1 MTVAHTPRGQR
12 SYDGAVIVGYGQTTY
27 HKRTEWST
35 LQYCVEAVCL
45 ALDNCGLSN
54 KDVDGLGVCSFML
67 APDNTA
73 TLAEH
78 MGLTLTWGYLGT
90 FGGAAQVIGLLRA
103 ARAIE
108 SGEAETV
115 VLVAADAYSIS
126 AHDSMMD
133 QFNSGMRDYLIPY
146 GMGGTNGLFAMLER
160 RHRFEYGT
168 TREQLGKLAVTQ
180 RRNAGLNPNAL
191 LREPMTI
198 DDYLRARLICDP
210 IRLYDCVLPCGGGEA
225 IVVTSAERAR
235 TLNRPAIRV
244 LAGGERTNYGAD
256 KLLLLDA
263 GWREF
268 APSMF
273 ERAGLSHDDVDMVQ
287 LYDDYPIMELIQ
299 LEGLGFCA
307 RGEGG
312 QFVEDTDISLTGTL
326 PINTGGGQLSCG
338 QSGAGG
344 GGIGLTEAVMQLQRE
359 AGDRQ
364 VPNPRT
370 ALVSGFGMVGYV
382 KGLCQSAVIL
392 AAE

>member
-1 MTVAHTPRGQR
+1 MTITYTPRTQR
-12 SYDGAVIVGYGQTTY
+12 SYGDAVIIGYGQTAY

-35 LQYCVEAVCL
+35 LQYCVEAVRL
-45 ALDNCGLSN
+45 ALDSCGLSG

-67 APDNTA
+67 PPDNTA

-168 TREQLGKLAVTQ
+168 TREQLGKLAITQ

-191 LREPMTI
+191 LRDPMTM
-198 DDYLRARLICDP
+198 DDYLNARLICDP

-235 TLNRPAIRV
+235 TLNRPIIRV
-244 LAGGERTNYGAD
+244 LAGGERTDYGSD

-273 ERAGLSHDDVDMVQ
+273 DQAGLSHSDIDMVQ

-299 LEGLGFCA
+299 LEGLGFCG
-307 RGEGG
+307 RGQGG
-312 QFVEDTDISLTGTL
+312 QFVEDTDISLSGTL

-344 GGIGLTEAVMQLQRE
+344 GGIGLTEAVIQLQRE

-364 VPNPRT
+364 VPNART

>member
-1 MTVAHTPRGQR
+1 MPSPDSRRAKR
-12 SYDGAVIVGYGQTTY
+12 SFGDAVIVGYGQTQY
-27 HKRTEWST
+27 HKRPDWST
-35 LQYCVEAVCL
+35 LQYCVEAVRL
-45 ALDNCGLSN
+45 ALDSCGLSSQE
-54 KDVDGLGVCSFML
+54 VDGLGVCSFML
-67 APDNTA
+67 PPDNTA

-78 MGLTLTWGYLGT
+78 LGITLTWGYLGT

-115 VLVAADAYSIS
+115 VLVAADAYSVS
-126 AHDSMMD
+126 AHESMMD

-146 GMGGTNGLFAMLER
+146 GMGGTNGLFAMLEQ
-160 RHRFEYGT
+160 RHRYQYGT
-168 TREQLGKLAVTQ
+168 TRQQLGKLAVTQ
-180 RRNAGLNPNAL
+180 RRNASLNPNAL
-191 LREPMTI
+191 LREPMTM
-198 DDYLRARLICDP
+198 DDYLNARLICDP

-225 IVVTSAERAR
+225 VVVTSAERAR
-235 TLNRPAIRV
+235 SLNRPLVHV

-263 GWREF
+263 GWGAF

-273 ERAGLSHDDVDMVQ
+273 EQAGLTHSDIDMVQ
-287 LYDDYPIMELIQ
+287 LYDDYPIMELVQ

-307 RGEGG
+307 RGQGG
-312 QFVEDTDISLTGTL
+312 PFVEDTDISLTGSL

-344 GGIGLTEAVMQLQRE
+344 GAIGLTEAVMQLQGE

-392 AAE
+392 ATD

>member
-1 MTVAHTPRGQR
+1 MTVAAASRGRR
-12 SYDGAVIVGYGQTTY
+12 SYDDAVIVGYAQTTY

-35 LQYCVEAVCL
+35 LQYCVEAVRL

-133 QFNSGMRDYLIPY
+133 EFNSGMRDYLIPY

-180 RRNAGLNPNAL
+180 RRNAGLNSNAL

-198 DDYLRARLICDP
+198 DDYLNARLICDP

-235 TLNRPAIRV
+235 TLNRPVIRV

-263 GWREF
+263 GWRDF

-273 ERAGLSHDDVDMVQ
+273 EQAGLSHSDIDMVQ

-312 QFVEDTDISLTGTL
+312 RFVEETDISLTGQL

-364 VPNPRT
+364 VANPRT

-392 AAE
+392 AAG

>member
-1 MTVAHTPRGQR
+1 MTITYTPRTQR
-12 SYDGAVIVGYGQTTY
+12 SYGDAVIIGYGQTAY

-35 LQYCVEAVCL
+35 LQYCVEAVRL
-45 ALDNCGLSN
+45 ALDSCGLSG

-67 APDNTA
+67 PPDNTA

-168 TREQLGKLAVTQ
+168 TREQLGKLAITQ

-191 LREPMTI
+191 LRDPMTM
-198 DDYLRARLICDP
+198 DDYLNARLICDP

-235 TLNRPAIRV
+235 TLNRPIIRV
-244 LAGGERTNYGAD
+244 LAGGERTNYGSD

-268 APSMF
+268 APEMF
-273 ERAGLSHDDVDMVQ
+273 DQAGLSHSDIDMVQ

-299 LEGLGFCA
+299 LEGLGFCG
-307 RGEGG
+307 RGQGG
-312 QFVEDTDISLTGTL
+312 RFVEDTDISLAGTL

-344 GGIGLTEAVMQLQRE
+344 GGIGLTEAVIQLQRE

-364 VPNPRT
+364 VPNART